1 MILVRD
7 LLIAHVDPDAD
18 FSCECADPDFVRV
31 APCAALFFWGGEDF
45 SPEAFAL
52 RPAWTEME
60 VAPATTISLTEF
72 L

>member
-31 APCAALFFWGGEDF
+31 APCAALFFLGGGRT
-45 SPEAFAL
+45 SVP
-52 RPAWTEME
+52 RR
-60 VAPATTISLTEF
+60 SR
-72 L
+72 